1 MGSMIRT
8 PSLTVVIVKE
18 LRTIV
23 RGVRTV
29 LPDLSIRQLE
39 YLVAVADHRTWAAA
53 ADEVGV
59 SGSALSQGLAEL
71 ERRLGIPLF
80 ERAGRRRVLRAT
92 AEPVLDHARQ
102 VLAIT
107 GDLARWAERSRAADV
122 GNLRV
127 GMIDVAAVHHFAD
140 TLHRFRADHP
150 DLNLHLRVAPS
161 GTLLDL
167 LTGGLLDVVVCV
179 EPAEP
184 IRGIRTWPV
193 LTEQLAVYRPDGRRA
208 GAPRSWGPWVLFPEG
223 SHTRSLVTAQLRE
236 LGAPLEVVAESHQP
250 DVLREMVQLG
260 LGWTVLPVV
269 QAETGERPLRRAR
282 VLTQR
287 RLVMAVRTA
296 SAPDPSVVAITE
308 AIRGDARP

>member
-1 MGSMIRT
+1 M
-8 PSLTVVIVKE
+8 
-18 LRTIV
+18 
-23 RGVRTV
+23 RTV

-39 YLVAVADHRTWAAA
+39 YLVAVTEHETWAVA

-59 SGSALSQGLAEL
+59 TASALSQGLSEL
-71 ERRLGIPLF
+71 ERRLGVPLF
-80 ERAGRRRVLRAT
+80 ERSGRRRVLRTT

-107 GDLARWAERSRAADV
+107 GDLARWAERSRDADV

-150 DLNLHLRVAPS
+150 DLSLHLRVAPS
-161 GTLLDL
+161 GTLIEL

-179 EPAEP
+179 EPTEP
-184 IRGIRTWPV
+184 VRGIDTTPV
-193 LTEQLAVYRPDGRRA
+193 ITEELGIYRPDGKRA
-208 GAPRSWGPWVLFPEG
+208 GSPSTWGPWVLFPDG
-223 SHTRSLVTAQLRE
+223 SHTRSLVTSELRQL
-236 LGAPLEVVAESHQP
+236 GSPIEVIAESHQP
-250 DVLREMVQLG
+250 EVLREMVQLG

-282 VLTQR
+282 VLTRR
-287 RLVMAVRTA
+287 RLVAATRSGT
-296 SAPDPSVVAITE
+296 APDPAVTAIVE
-308 AIRGDARP
+308 ALLADAHT

>member
-1 MGSMIRT
+1 M
-8 PSLTVVIVKE
+8 
-18 LRTIV
+18 
-23 RGVRTV
+23 RTV

-39 YLVAVADHRTWAAA
+39 YLVAVADHETWAVA

-80 ERAGRRRVLRAT
+80 ERSGRRRVLRAA

-107 GDLARWAERSRAADV
+107 GDLARWAERSRDADV
-122 GNLRV
+122 GSLRV

-150 DLNLHLRVAPS
+150 DLSLHLRVAPS
-161 GTLLDL
+161 GTLIEL

-179 EPAEP
+179 EPIEP
-184 IRGIRTWPV
+184 IRGIDATPV
-193 LTEQLAVYRPDGRRA
+193 LTEELGIYRPDGKRT
-208 GAPRSWGPWVLFPEG
+208 GTPSSWGPWVLFPDG
-223 SHTRSLVTAQLRE
+223 SHTRSLVTSELRR
-236 LGAPLEVVAESHQP
+236 LGAPIEVIAESHQP
-250 DVLREMVQLG
+250 EVLREMVQLG

-269 QAETGERPLRRAR
+269 QAETGERPLQRAR
-282 VLTQR
+282 VLTRR
-287 RLVMAVRTA
+287 RLVAATRSAT
-296 SAPDPSVVAITE
+296 APDPAVTAILDALVA
-308 AIRGDARP
+308 DART